1 MPSSTVK
8 NRKKKVPKYQSF
20 RLQKRIKPKKVK
32 PLPSS
37 WRLWVDSISFT
48 KQNWKKVGTFLVIYM
63 LLYLVL
69 VRGLGSA
76 IDFGEVKEG
85 LTESGEANNVL
96 VRSLI
101 FFGLLVGTSNSASSD
116 TAAAYQSV
124 VFIVG
129 SLAFVWLLRAL
140 QGRDKKSV
148 RVRDGFYLG
157 MYPLVPVVIV
167 LFVLLVEAIP
177 LSIATFLL
185 NTLLTISGISI
196 IESFVFVVLAGLV
209 SLLSLYLISSTWAAL
224 YIVSLPNAEPVKAIR
239 ASYNLMSVH
248 RWQVMRRLLAL
259 VLFLILAAA
268 ILIIPL
274 LMILPDGFE
283 YIAEYGFFAYMMVG
297 FTVAHTYLYSLYKS
311 LL

>member
-1 MPSSTVK
+1 MPKNTVK

-37 WRLWVDSISFT
+37 WRLWVNSINFLR
-48 KQNWKKVGTFLVIYM
+48 QNWKKVGTFLIIYM
-63 LLYLVL
+63 LLYILL

-76 IDFGEVKEG
+76 IDFGEVKDG
-85 LTESGEANNVL
+85 LTESGESTNVL

-101 FFGLLVGTSNSASSD
+101 FFGLLVGASSSTSSD

-124 VFIVG
+124 VFIIG

-167 LFVLLVEAIP
+167 LFVLIVEAIP

-185 NTLLTISGISI
+185 NTLLSMSGISALETFI
-196 IESFVFVVLAGLV
+196 FVLLAGLI
-209 SLLSLYLISSTWAAL
+209 SLLSLYLISGTWAAL
-224 YIVSLPNAEPVKAIR
+224 YIVSLPNAEPMKAIR
-239 ASYNLMSVH
+239 ASNNLMSVH

-259 VLFLILAAA
+259 VLFLVLTAA
-268 ILIIPL
+268 ILVVPL
-274 LMILPDGFE
+274 LMVLPNGYE